1 MPSFTEHLG
10 FHASALQLRSRRNE
24 MLASNIANAATPNFK
39 ARDLDF
45 DTELKRINKIG
56 NIQTTNNSHFAS
68 IQKRIGKDSVFRL
81 PIHPSLDGN
90 TVEMAVEQ
98 MQFSENLILKIST
111 LAEKIP
117 NLVPVSVS
125 SLIRACSLLLKTSR
139 GVSEYFSMIASLILI
154 VSGASLRLFFL
165 LISSDLSFSII
176 FLFIIDFGIL
186 LANFDPENKF

>member
-98 MQFSENLILKIST
+98 MQFSENVMRYQNTLSFLNNKIS
-111 LAEKIP
+111 K
-117 NLVPVSVS
+117 
-125 SLIRACSLLLKTSR
+125 
-139 GVSEYFSMIASLILI
+139 
-154 VSGASLRLFFL
+154 L
-165 LISSDLSFSII
+165 LII
-176 FLFIIDFGIL
+176 
-186 LANFDPENKF
+186 

>member
-10 FHASALQLRSRRNE
+10 FHASAFLQLRSRRNE

-98 MQFSENLILKIST
+98 MQFSENVMRYQTTLSFLNNKIS
-111 LAEKIP
+111 
-117 NLVPVSVS
+117 
-125 SLIRACSLLLKTSR
+125 
-139 GVSEYFSMIASLILI
+139 G
-154 VSGASLRLFFL
+154 LRSA
-165 LISSDLSFSII
+165 IK
-176 FLFIIDFGIL
+176 G
-186 LANFDPENKF
+186 E

>member
-45 DTELKRINKIG
+45 DTELKRINKIA

-98 MQFSENLILKIST
+98 MQFSENVMRYQTTLSFLNNKIS
-111 LAEKIP
+111 
-117 NLVPVSVS
+117 
-125 SLIRACSLLLKTSR
+125 
-139 GVSEYFSMIASLILI
+139 G
-154 VSGASLRLFFL
+154 LRSA
-165 LISSDLSFSII
+165 IK
-176 FLFIIDFGIL
+176 G
-186 LANFDPENKF
+186 E

>member
-24 MLASNIANAATPNFK
+24 MLDSNIANAATPNFK

-98 MQFSENLILKIST
+98 MQFSENVMRYQTTLSFLNNKIS
-111 LAEKIP
+111 
-117 NLVPVSVS
+117 
-125 SLIRACSLLLKTSR
+125 
-139 GVSEYFSMIASLILI
+139 G
-154 VSGASLRLFFL
+154 LRSA
-165 LISSDLSFSII
+165 IK
-176 FLFIIDFGIL
+176 G
-186 LANFDPENKF
+186 E

>member
-39 ARDLDF
+39 ARDIDF

-56 NIQTTNNSHFAS
+56 NVETTNGSHFSS
-68 IQKRIGKDSVFRL
+68 IQKRIGKDSVYRL

-98 MQFSENLILKIST
+98 MQFSENVMRYQT
-111 LAEKIP
+111 
-117 NLVPVSVS
+117 
-125 SLIRACSLLLKTSR
+125 T
-139 GVSEYFSMIASLILI
+139 
-154 VSGASLRLFFL
+154 
-165 LISSDLSFSII
+165 LSF
-176 FLFIIDFGIL
+176 L
-186 LANFDPENKF
+186 NNKIAGLRSAIKGE

>member
-98 MQFSENLILKIST
+98 MQFSENVMRYQTTLSFLNNKISG
-111 LAEKIP
+111 LR
-117 NLVPVSVS
+117 S
-125 SLIRACSLLLKTSR
+125 SIK
-139 GVSEYFSMIASLILI
+139 GE
-154 VSGASLRLFFL
+154 
-165 LISSDLSFSII
+165 
-176 FLFIIDFGIL
+176 
-186 LANFDPENKF
+186 